1 MLLDGE
7 PYAPRSPR
15 QAIGSGVAMVP
26 EPRKTHGLFARRSVC
41 ENVTLAH
48 LGGFVAGGAVR
59 TSRERAAATRVTNA
73 VGLTGATI
81 ASRMEE
87 LSGGNRQKS
96 LFARWL
102 VERPRLFLSDEP
114 TRGVDVGAKRGIY
127 DLLVDLAAEA
137 MAVVVVSSELEEV
150 LGIAHR
156 VLVMRAGRLAGELDG
171 AAATGADVMELAFGL
186 SAA

>member
-1 MLLDGE
+1 M
-7 PYAPRSPR
+7 
-15 QAIGSGVAMVP
+15 
-26 EPRKTHGLFARRSVC
+26 
-41 ENVTLAH
+41 
-48 LGGFVAGGAVR
+48 
-59 TSRERAAATRVTNA
+59 
-73 VGLTGATI
+73 
-81 ASRMEE
+81 
-87 LSGGNRQKS
+87 
-96 LFARWL
+96 

-127 DLLVDLAAEA
+127 DLVVDLAAEG